1 MSPTQTYAL
10 FRELLAPAGTLLPVG
25 TTLRNPKLAQ
35 TLERLSTMPD
45 DLFTGDLAKTFVAD
59 VNKAGGIM
67 TLDDLKNYKV
77 HEKVP
82 LTNKLG
88 SYTHFTLPLPNGGP
102 VLTSMLNINEGS
114 VSKVI

>member
-1 MSPTQTYAL
+1 MQTYAL
-10 FRELLAPAGTLLPVG
+10 FRELLAPAGTLLAVG

-59 VNKAGGIM
+59 VNKVGGIM